1 MAKIIKNPIEVRLLF
16 EKIDGEWTI
25 ELSARYGVGAE
36 EYPDLEIRK
45 TMTIV
50 LTEPQQD
57 AVIQMAAAVIYP
69 QILENEEI
77 GV

>member
-16 EKIDGEWTI
+16 EKIDGVWTL
-25 ELSARYGVGAE
+25 EPSVRYGVGAE
-36 EYPDLEIRK
+36 EYLELEIRK
-45 TMTIV
+45 NMTIV
-50 LTEPQQD
+50 LTEPQQE
-57 AVIQMAAAVIYP
+57 AVIQMAATIIYP